1 MAKVRDI
8 TMNQTSTASM
18 EENSKDLSDY
28 LDAFRRRR
36 GSIIAIASVIF
47 VIGLIAA
54 LAWPPT
60 YRSSATILIEEQE
73 IPSEL
78 VRSTVTSFAHQRIQE
93 IKQRVMTRSKLME
106 IIEKYNLYESDRKR
120 KTTEEVINDMR
131 DAIAV
136 NPITANVMDRS
147 GRAAVATIAFT
158 LSFEGEDPAKVQKVT
173 NELTTVYLAEN
184 LKTRVSAAHETFRFL
199 AAEAN
204 RHADDINALEQR
216 LSEFKI
222 KHVEHLSGME
232 HARYRME
239 RTQRELDNARN
250 NLRSLQ
256 DQKKHLEEQLSLT
269 NPYLDGDQ
277 LSPEQRLRAPRT
289 QYVSLLA
296 SYSENH
302 PDVVRMQREIKGL
315 ERTTGLVD
323 SGEETREQL
332 NLAREELAS
341 AEERYAAEHPDVVR
355 LRETVARL
363 EAHLQEIPAVPTTVA
378 TRAERTPDNPA
389 YTTLQSQLSQVNSAI
404 KNTRELQVELQQRLD
419 AIEAHMAELP
429 DVERRYHALSRAH
442 ENAIAKFQEI
452 KAKEL
457 QAKVAQQLEDE
468 SKGERFT
475 LIEAAAL
482 PEAPV
487 SPNRPAIIFLSLV
500 LAVGGGLGFAAVRES
515 MDKSVRGIRGVMN
528 TVRMAPLAV
537 IPYLANDTEVKRG
550 KRKTLLVLVGV
561 LGSVA
566 AALMLFHLFV
576 SPLDVL
582 WFRLLRRAGNTTGLD
597 L

>member
-1 MAKVRDI
+1 
-8 TMNQTSTASM
+8 M

-28 LDAFRRRR
+28 LNTFRRRR
-36 GSIIAIASVIF
+36 TSIIVIASVIF
-47 VIGLIAA
+47 LIGLITA

-60 YRSSATILIEEQE
+60 YRSAATILIEEQE

-106 IIEKYNLYESDRKR
+106 IIEKYNLYESERKR
-120 KTTEEVINDMR
+120 KTTEEVITDMR

-136 NPITANVMDRS
+136 DPITAEVLDRS
-147 GRAAVATIAFT
+147 GRPAVATIAFT
-158 LSFEGEDPAKVQKVT
+158 LSYEGEDPTKVQKVT

-222 KHVEHLSGME
+222 KHVDHLSGME
-232 HARYRME
+232 HARYQME
-239 RTQRELDNARN
+239 RIQREIDNARAS
-250 NLRSLQ
+250 LRSLQ
-256 DQKKHLEEQLSLT
+256 DQKTHLEKQLSIT
-269 NPYLDGDQ
+269 PPYGDGDQ
-277 LSPEQRLRAPRT
+277 MSPEQRLKALRT
-289 QYVSLLA
+289 QYISLLA
-296 SYSENH
+296 SYSESH
-302 PDVVRMQREIKGL
+302 PDVMRMRREIEGL

-323 SGEETREQL
+323 TGEETRQQL
-332 NLAREELAS
+332 DLAREELAS
-341 AEERYAAEHPDVVR
+341 AEERYADEHPDLVR
-355 LRETVARL
+355 LREKVARL
-363 EAHLQEIPAVPTTVA
+363 KSHLQENASTPAAAA
-378 TRAERTPDNPA
+378 TPERIPDNPA

-404 KNTRELQVELQQRLD
+404 ENTRVLQQELQQRMD
-419 AIEAHMAELP
+419 EIEAHMAELP

-515 MDKSVRGIRGVMN
+515 LDHSVRGIKGVLN
-528 TVRMAPLAV
+528 AVQMAPLAV
-537 IPYLANDTEVKRG
+537 IPYLANDAEETHKKRTTLALG
-550 KRKTLLVLVGV
+550 ATVVGVLIGATLLV
-561 LGSVA
+561 
-566 AALMLFHLFV
+566 HLFWT
-576 SPLDVL
+576 PLDVL
-582 WFRLLRRAGNTTGLD
+582 WFRVLRRASVTTGID

>member
-1 MAKVRDI
+1 
-8 TMNQTSTASM
+8 M
-18 EENSKDLSDY
+18 EEHGKDLSDY

-36 GSIIAIASVIF
+36 TSIIVIASVIF
-47 VIGLIAA
+47 LMGMIAA
-54 LAWPPT
+54 LVWPPT

-73 IPSEL
+73 IPPEL
-78 VRSTVTSFAHQRIQE
+78 VRSTVTSFAQQRIQE

-106 IIEKYNLYESDRKR
+106 IIQKYDLYEGDLRR
-120 KTTEEVINDMR
+120 KTTEEVIAAMR
-131 DAIAV
+131 DAIKV
-136 NPITANVMDRS
+136 EPITANILDRT
-147 GRAAVATIAFT
+147 GRAAMATIAFT
-158 LSFEGEDPAKVQKVT
+158 LSFEGDDAAKTQKVT

-184 LKTRVSAAHETFRFL
+184 LRTRSSAAHETFRFL

-222 KHVEHLSGME
+222 KHVDHLSGME

-239 RTQRELDNARN
+239 RTQRELDNARA

-269 NPYLDGDQ
+269 SPYGAGDQ
-277 LSPEQRLRAPRT
+277 MSPEQRLRSLRT

-296 SYSENH
+296 SYSESH
-302 PDVVRMQREIKGL
+302 PDAVRMQREIKGL
-315 ERTTGLVD
+315 ERSTGLVD
-323 SGEETREQL
+323 SGEEARIQL
-332 NLAREELAS
+332 ELARQELAS
-341 AEERYAAEHPDVVR
+341 ANERYAPEHPDIVR
-355 LRETVARL
+355 LSEAVARL
-363 EAHLQEIPAVPTTVA
+363 ETHLQNNPGNPVAATTA
-378 TRAERTPDNPA
+378 DRKPDNPA
-389 YTTLQSQLSQVNSAI
+389 YTTLQSQLSQVTSTLN
-404 KNTRELQVELQQRLD
+404 NTRLKQQELLTQLD
-419 AIEAHMAELP
+419 KIEAHMAELP
-429 DVERRYHALSRAH
+429 EVERRYHALARAH

-487 SPNRPAIIFLSLV
+487 SPNRPAIIFLSLI
-500 LAVGGGLGFAAVRES
+500 LALGSGMGLAAVRENL
-515 MDKSVRGIRGVMN
+515 DTSVRGIKGVMN

-537 IPYLANDTEVKRG
+537 IPYLANDTETSHN
-550 KRKTLLVLVGV
+550 KRKILAMSAIVIVVIVGATLLV
-561 LGSVA
+561 
-566 AALMLFHLFV
+566 HLFWT
-576 SPLDVL
+576 PLDVL
-582 WFRLLRRAGNTTGLD
+582 WFKALRRISHSTGID

>member
-8 TMNQTSTASM
+8 TMNQTSTATM
-18 EENSKDLSDY
+18 EENSKDLGEY

-36 GSIIAIASVIF
+36 SSIIAIATVIF

-120 KTTEEVINDMR
+120 KTTEEVITAMR

-136 NPITANVMDRS
+136 DPITAEVLDRS
-147 GRAAVATIAFT
+147 GRPAVTTIAFT
-158 LSFEGEDPAKVQKVT
+158 LSFEGEDPAKVQKVA

-222 KHVEHLSGME
+222 KHVDHLSGME
-232 HARYRME
+232 HARYQME
-239 RTQRELDNARN
+239 RTQSELDNARA
-250 NLRSLQ
+250 NLRTLQ
-256 DQKKHLEEQLSLT
+256 DQKTHLQEQLSIT
-269 NPYLDGDQ
+269 SPYGGGDQ
-277 LSPEQRLRAPRT
+277 GSPEERLKTLRT
-289 QYVSLLA
+289 QYITLLA
-296 SYSENH
+296 SYSESH
-302 PDVVRMQREIKGL
+302 PDVERMRREIKGL

-323 SGEETREQL
+323 TGEETRQQL
-332 NLAREELAS
+332 DLAREELAS
-341 AEERYAAEHPDVVR
+341 AEERYADEHPDLVR

-363 EAHLQEIPAVPTTVA
+363 EAHLLDIPDTPAAAA
-378 TRAERTPDNPA
+378 TPARVPDNPA
-389 YTTLQSQLSQVNSAI
+389 YTTLQSQLSQVNSSI
-404 KNTRELQVELQQRLD
+404 GNIRVLQQELQQRMD
-419 AIEAHMAELP
+419 EIEAHMAELP

-515 MDKSVRGIRGVMN
+515 LDHTVRGIKGVLN
-528 TVRMAPLAV
+528 AVHMAPLAV
-537 IPYLANDTEVKRG
+537 IPYLANDTEETHK
-550 KRKTLLVLVGV
+550 KRKSLALVATVVGVLIGATLLV
-561 LGSVA
+561 
-566 AALMLFHLFV
+566 HLFWT
-576 SPLDVL
+576 PLDVL
-582 WFRLLRRAGNTTGLD
+582 WFRVLRRASVTTGID